1 MSEWKSTEESK
12 FTDPSKVSH
21 TGKTV
26 IKGNSSF
33 KLNGV
38 TMKEGVDYEL
48 KAGDSIAG
56 KGRGAYLMSDREM
69 FSGDK
74 QGE

>member
-12 FTDPSKVSH
+12 FTDPSKVKY

-26 IKGNSSF
+26 IKGDSSF
-33 KLNGV
+33 KFNGV

-48 KAGDSIAG
+48 KGGDTITG
-56 KGRGAYLMSDREM
+56 EEHGVYLMSDREM